1 MKITAEV
8 EAGMMNGAYMYLN

>member
-8 EAGMMNGAYMYLN
+8 EAGMMKEYLPN